1 MNGIAVRVG
10 RIKGRCL
17 GDITCTAVNYWVLVV
32 RGGHE
37 ARFAEPPR
45 FTCMNL
51 GLSPALATF
60 TLLSK
65 KKTYDVIYFPLLP
78 TLRRSL
84 NFDGKMIKK
93 DASVRAKMFGLGP
106 VLQNS

>member
-1 MNGIAVRVG
+1 MNGIAVRVD

-37 ARFAEPPR
+37 ARFAESPR

-51 GLSPALATF
+51 HRFVSC
-60 TLLSK
+60 
-65 KKTYDVIYFPLLP
+65 IHLP
-78 TLRRSL
+78 
-84 NFDGKMIKK
+84 FQ
-93 DASVRAKMFGLGP
+93 
-106 VLQNS
+106 QNTT